1 MSRGRARMMDYLGAC
16 FAGLKARFERLGG
29 HSSVPAALRPFLGA
43 HGGHAVPSSLS
54 TDYTYYMKTEILNTC
69 KIFSLTN

>member
-29 HSSVPAALRPFLGA
+29 HSSIPAAWRPFLGA
-43 HGGHAVPSSLS
+43 HGVPVPPPWSHGVPVLPP
-54 TDYTYYMKTEILNTC
+54 
-69 KIFSLTN
+69 